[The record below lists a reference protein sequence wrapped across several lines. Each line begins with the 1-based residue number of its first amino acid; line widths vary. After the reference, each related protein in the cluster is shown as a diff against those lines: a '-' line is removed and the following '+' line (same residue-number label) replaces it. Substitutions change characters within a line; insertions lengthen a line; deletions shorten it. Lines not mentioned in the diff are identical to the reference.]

1 MVLFR
6 SVYCSHLLFPATLLE
21 LLHRLLPFRQ
31 VVLRVA
37 SVVVVRL
44 CWFLVLWCVLS
55 LSLQLSLSLSWSLW
69 LSLFPQAA
77 PRPPKE
83 SSKGPPKGPPRS
95 SQGILG
101 SSFSC
106 NVLWVNVLLGAL
118 FPLFEFAKLI
128 VSSLRECT
136 FLRSPVRLEGS
147 SR

>member
-1 MVLFR
+1 M
-6 SVYCSHLLFPATLLE
+6 C
-21 LLHRLLPFRQ
+21 
-31 VVLRVA
+31 
-37 SVVVVRL
+37 VVVV
-44 CWFLVLWCVLS
+44 VAVIVVVVVVVVVVA
-55 LSLQLSLSLSWSLW
+55 
-69 LSLFPQAA
+69 FPASRPKA
-77 PRPPKE
+77 PQGIL
-83 SSKGPPKGPPRS
+83 KGPPKGPPRS

>member
-6 SVYCSHLLFPATLLE
+6 SVYCSHLFFPATLLE

-55 LSLQLSLSLSWSLW
+55 LSLPLSLSLSWSLW

-77 PRPPKE
+77 PRPPKG
-83 SSKGPPKGPPRS
+83 SSKGPPQRTTTSSKGIP
-95 SQGILG
+95 G

-106 NVLWVNVLLGAL
+106 DVLWVNFLLGAL
-118 FPLFEFAKLI
+118 FPLFEFAKII
-128 VSSLRECT
+128 VSPLRECT